1 MPQGAVREAAEDT
14 PTGFLITIGL
24 TRLTKVEAKGEDV
37 ARRSRATASKSR
49 AF

>member
-1 MPQGAVREAAEDT
+1 M
-14 PTGFLITIGL
+14 FFSFTIVGL